1 MLFGKAKE
9 FQQCHGPSTAGF
21 SFEAG
26 GRTFP
31 SVVFHSMSGTLML
44 KVEEFFIFCYYY
56 HLFFLLKPLINLLD
70 RKSVV

>member
-31 SVVFHSMSGTLML
+31 SVVFHSMSGTLMKISVAFL
-44 KVEEFFIFCYYY
+44 KLMLHIQCYRGEIKFSFSCY
-56 HLFFLLKPLINLLD
+56 
-70 RKSVV
+70 

>member
-31 SVVFHSMSGTLML
+31 SVVFHSMSGTLM
-44 KVEEFFIFCYYY
+44 KISAVFFYFIFFYY
-56 HLFFLLKPLINLLD
+56 HFFYLSNT
-70 RKSVV
+70 